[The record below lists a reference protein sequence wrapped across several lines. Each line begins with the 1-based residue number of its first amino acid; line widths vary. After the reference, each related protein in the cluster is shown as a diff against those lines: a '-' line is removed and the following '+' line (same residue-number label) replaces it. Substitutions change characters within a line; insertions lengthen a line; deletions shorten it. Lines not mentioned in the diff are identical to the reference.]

1 MKRVFGIA
9 LIACSAL
16 SCVSHP
22 RGVPALL
29 CFSPDPA
36 KVRSV
41 LGLGPDQIPDATKMD
56 QIGSDIWALCRGEHL
71 DQTSLDRFFDHNQN
85 GQIGPRELQ
94 AARAFFFGPRLLNL
108 NEIDPA
114 LALLISVP
122 PRTVL
127 SQEDLSVWNEYLF
140 VHPGIHLIPHAFM
153 NDFERK
159 LAGDAQSFDQNAIQS
174 SIALVCRGAAEAL
187 LDTPPLVERALSPS
201 ETSSPSNQL
210 STLSAVSRPNT
221 QEAAPTVIPKP
232 SEKASIPLAAPGSSG
247 SAPIAP
253 QSSSPREQLPTPS
266 VVPKSS
272 AQSATDSTVSSSKAP
287 ASASDQVPEA
297 SKQAIAPLRDPQYWP
312 QGYYP
317 GDPLPPHTVYLTFD
331 DGPCDFTG
339 QVLDIL
345 KEENVRAT
353 FFMNSYDKDNPFHAD
368 TGKNLLFRYANVL
381 RRMVEAGNVIGNH
394 TYSHRDMAD
403 LSRSQINFQLNTL
416 QRQLTE
422 VLGAK
427 TPRLYLIRP
436 PFGSPWFGDYHTNV
450 EKKRVC
456 SAIKDRGIVM
466 LWTAGWDSSDSF
478 EWASGEWYKASVA
491 RYRPGGRA
499 YKSKMEREMSRILR
513 SADGHASGI
522 ILMHDTHPT
531 LRDILGALIEELKRR
546 GYTSGGTACGSDLP
560 LHRPRQAK
568 DR

>member
-1 MKRVFGIA
+1 M
-9 LIACSAL
+9 
-16 SCVSHP
+16 
-22 RGVPALL
+22 
-29 CFSPDPA
+29 
-36 KVRSV
+36 
-41 LGLGPDQIPDATKMD
+41 
-56 QIGSDIWALCRGEHL
+56 
-71 DQTSLDRFFDHNQN
+71 
-85 GQIGPRELQ
+85 
-94 AARAFFFGPRLLNL
+94 
-108 NEIDPA
+108 
-114 LALLISVP
+114 
-122 PRTVL
+122 
-127 SQEDLSVWNEYLF
+127 
-140 VHPGIHLIPHAFM
+140 
-153 NDFERK
+153 
-159 LAGDAQSFDQNAIQS
+159 
-174 SIALVCRGAAEAL
+174 
-187 LDTPPLVERALSPS
+187 
-201 ETSSPSNQL
+201 
-210 STLSAVSRPNT
+210 
-221 QEAAPTVIPKP
+221 
-232 SEKASIPLAAPGSSG
+232 
-247 SAPIAP
+247 
-253 QSSSPREQLPTPS
+253 
-266 VVPKSS
+266 VPKSS

-287 ASASDQVPEA
+287 ALASNLVPKA
-297 SKQAIAPLRDPQYWP
+297 SKQVVAPLRDPQYWP

-436 PFGSPWFGDYHTNV
+436 PFGSPWFGDYHTNA

-531 LRDILGALIEELKRR
+531 SRDILGALIEELKRR
-546 GYTSGGTACGSDLP
+546 GYTFSTLEDYCRWRWGLSVFDRFNPAHPSVLKSVPQSSQFHSDAQHESPGQKKAKEVKDITATSSDADISP
-560 LHRPRQAK
+560 
-568 DR
+568 